1 MICNILILNKETILN
16 IWKMSVFDKRGMW
29 TISTSNYASYLQC
42 MTAQNDVE
50 EDNFIDAG
58 GGGGPPKNAIF
69 MRFGNY

>member
-1 MICNILILNKETILN
+1 
-16 IWKMSVFDKRGMW
+16 MSVFDKRGMW

-58 GGGGPPKNAIF
+58 GGQSYS
-69 MRFGNY
+69 R

>member
-1 MICNILILNKETILN
+1 
-16 IWKMSVFDKRGMW
+16 MSVFDKRGMW

-58 GGGGPPKNAIF
+58 GGAILLSIV
-69 MRFGNY
+69 

>member
-58 GGGGPPKNAIF
+58 GGAILLSIV
-69 MRFGNY
+69 